1 MQFAQ
6 RMDGITGSAIREIFA
21 LLARPGMISFA
32 GGNPSPATFPAEDVA
47 EITARL
53 MAEAGGTVLQ
63 YGETAGWPA
72 LREQV
77 LAFVQN
83 KGVPASYEDLLIL
96 TGSTQGIE
104 LAAKIF
110 LNPGDVV
117 LCESPTFLGALQ
129 TFRTY
134 KGVPVGVRSDDS
146 GMCMD
151 DLEEKLKATRAKLIY
166 TIPTFQ
172 NPSGCTLPAARRA
185 RMVELAEK
193 YGAVI
198 LEDDPYGD
206 LRFAGED
213 QPKVRSFDPAGGTV
227 IYLGSFSKI
236 ISPGLRVGFAVAAPE
251 IRAKMIV
258 AKQGIDTHTSN
269 LSQAIVAEYM
279 KAGKL
284 PAHIRQCCEFY
295 AAQLAAMAAAAEAHF
310 PSSARFVRPLG
321 GIFLWMTL
329 PQGAD
334 VDALFARAVE
344 HNVAFV
350 PGKHFFPDLSGTN
363 TLRLNYSMTDP
374 ATIEKGMQT
383 LGGLVHEL
391 VGQ

>member
-134 KGVPVGVRSDDS
+134 KGVPVGVRSDEQ

-185 RMVELAEK
+185 RMVDLA
-193 YGAVI
+193 
-198 LEDDPYGD
+198 
-206 LRFAGED
+206 
-213 QPKVRSFDPAGGTV
+213 
-227 IYLGSFSKI
+227 
-236 ISPGLRVGFAVAAPE
+236 
-251 IRAKMIV
+251 
-258 AKQGIDTHTSN
+258 
-269 LSQAIVAEYM
+269 
-279 KAGKL
+279 
-284 PAHIRQCCEFY
+284 
-295 AAQLAAMAAAAEAHF
+295 
-310 PSSARFVRPLG
+310 
-321 GIFLWMTL
+321 
-329 PQGAD
+329 
-334 VDALFARAVE
+334 
-344 HNVAFV
+344 
-350 PGKHFFPDLSGTN
+350 
-363 TLRLNYSMTDP
+363 
-374 ATIEKGMQT
+374 
-383 LGGLVHEL
+383 
-391 VGQ
+391 